1 MCVTPCFLFFST
13 TSEESMTLLR
23 VTSSP
28 PTTSPSPSTSKTGS
42 SLKKVWRY
50 FHRSL
55 HSPSS
60 KHSPHVFHTLP
71 TSSSCPPV
79 GTITPT
85 DTRESTSQ
93 TWSKN
98 SPESLALTVA
108 AVDRSSRIDE
118 GFFQAVKPSFQ
129 ESTVGS

>member
-1 MCVTPCFLFFST
+1 MA
-13 TSEESMTLLR
+13 LLR

-28 PTTSPSPSTSKTGS
+28 PATSPSPSTTKTGS
-42 SLKKVWRY
+42 PLSLKKVWRY

-71 TSSSCPPV
+71 TSPSCPPLSS
-79 GTITPT
+79 ITPT
-85 DTRESTSQ
+85 DTRGSMSL

-98 SPESLALTVA
+98 SPESLALTIA
-108 AVDRSSRIDE
+108 AVDRSVRIDE
-118 GFFQAVKPSFQ
+118 GFFQVVKPSYH